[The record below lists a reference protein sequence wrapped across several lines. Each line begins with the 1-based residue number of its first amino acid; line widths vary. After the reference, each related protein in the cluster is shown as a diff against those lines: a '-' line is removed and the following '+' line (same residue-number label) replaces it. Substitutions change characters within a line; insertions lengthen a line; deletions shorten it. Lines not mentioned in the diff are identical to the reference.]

1 MKSANDIRR
10 FLWPQPR
17 RLRTTTARVALPIT
31 PTMPVDAGSWTEA
44 AACAAIML
52 RPSKHVLCT
61 PPPTPVSR
69 PQQSDYR
76 VTIEKQNS
84 IYGADWYT
92 LRLKADRAEIC
103 ANHLAGVRNACATLR
118 QLVAI
123 DAPTIPALSIEDWP
137 DFPVRGVMIDI
148 SRDRVP
154 TQATLKA
161 LIELFAGW
169 KYNQVQLYMEHTF
182 RYQGH
187 ERVWRGSSALS
198 PAEVRDLD
206 EFCRLL
212 GIELVPNQNS
222 LGHMER
228 WLKHEPYRQLS
239 ETLEP
244 WETPWG
250 EIRSRPT
257 TLCPTDA
264 GSIRLMRD
272 LYEQLLPN
280 FNSRQ
285 FNVGCDEPWELGQG
299 RSKRACA
306 KKGQGRVY
314 LDYLKKLD
322 KLVRGHGRRMQ
333 FWSDWLLRNPELVSE
348 LPDDMIPLVW
358 GYEADHPYEKECE
371 YMRRCGLEFYV
382 CPGTSSWC
390 SVSGRTENMLANI
403 RHAAAS
409 GRRHGANG
417 LLMTDWGDFGHHQ
430 VLPVSLP
437 GFAWGAAQSWCAAQ
451 HRNAKPLGPML
462 DREVFGGEA
471 GVGDAWIEAGRVHQK
486 ARKKIHNRSIFFS
499 MLIDGVQFDPV
510 KKPPTRQRIDAMLAA
525 IDDLSKY
532 AKQMRSVDRVLA
544 DEWKLTLMVMRHT
557 CERCLHR
564 SHLPANPTSASQ
576 KRAATKLKKGMQSI
590 IDLHQAVWLQRNRRG
605 GLKDSTARYLAVMKT
620 YE

>member
-1 MKSANDIRR
+1 LKSANDIRK

-17 RLRTTTARVALPIT
+17 RLRTTTKRVKLPVT
-31 PTMPVDAGSWTEA
+31 PSMPVDAGDWTEA

-52 RPSKHVLCT
+52 RPSKHVLCAPT
-61 PPPTPVSR
+61 PTPVGR
-69 PQQSDYR
+69 ANHADYR
-76 VTIEKQNS
+76 VVIQQQDA
-84 IYGADWYT
+84 IYGNDWYT
-92 LRLKADRAEIC
+92 LQLKVDRVEIR
-103 ANHLAGVRNACATLR
+103 AHHLAGVRNACATLR

-123 DAPTIPALSIEDWP
+123 DASSIPAVNIEDWP
-137 DFPVRGVMIDI
+137 DFPVRGVMLDI

-154 TQATLKA
+154 RPASLKA

-169 KYNQVQLYMEHTF
+169 KYNQFQLYMEHTF
-182 RYQGH
+182 RYRGH

-198 PAEVRDLD
+198 AAEVRELD

-272 LYEQLLPN
+272 LYDQLLPN
-280 FNSRQ
+280 FRSRQ
-285 FNVGCDEPWELGQG
+285 FNVGCDEPFELGQG
-299 RSKRACA
+299 RSKNACA
-306 KKGQGRVY
+306 RKGQGRVY

-322 KLVRGHGRRMQ
+322 KLVRGDGRRMQ

-358 GYEADHPYEKECE
+358 GYEADHPYQKECE

-390 SVSGRTENMLANI
+390 SVSGRTDNMLTNI
-403 RHAAAS
+403 RRAAAA
-409 GRRHGANG
+409 GRQHGANG

-451 HRNAKPLGPML
+451 HRNAKALGPML
-462 DREVFGGEA
+462 DHQVFGGA
-471 GVGDAWIEAGRVHQK
+471 DGIGDAWIEAGRVHKK

-510 KKPPTRQRIDAMLAA
+510 KKPPTEQQLDSMLTA
-525 IDDLSKY
+525 IDSLS
-532 AKQMRSVDRVLA
+532 AVTRRMRSIDTVLA
-544 DEWKLTLMVMRHT
+544 DEWNLTLMVMRHT
-557 CERCLHR
+557 CNRCLHR
-564 SHLPANPTSASQ
+564 AHRSADSTNAAQ
-576 KRAATKLKKGMQSI
+576 QRAAKKLKKDLQAI
-590 IDLHQAVWLQRNRRG
+590 IDLHQSVWLQRHRRG
-605 GLKDSTARYLAVMKT
+605 GLKDSTARYRSVLKT
-620 YE
+620 YD

>member
-1 MKSANDIRR
+1 
-10 FLWPQPR
+10 
-17 RLRTTTARVALPIT
+17 
-31 PTMPVDAGSWTEA
+31 MPVDAGDWTEA

-52 RPSKHVLCT
+52 RPSKHALCA
-61 PPPTPVSR
+61 PSPTPVSR
-69 PQQSDYR
+69 ANHADYR
-76 VTIEKQNS
+76 VVIQQQDA
-84 IYGADWYT
+84 IYGNDWYT
-92 LRLKADRAEIC
+92 LQVKTEWVEIRAS
-103 ANHLAGVRNACATLR
+103 HLAGVRNACATLR

-123 DAPTIPALSIEDWP
+123 DAPSIPAVNIEDWP
-137 DFPVRGVMIDI
+137 DFPVRGVMLDI

-154 TQATLKA
+154 TPATLKA
-161 LIELFAGW
+161 LIELFASW
-169 KYNQVQLYMEHTF
+169 KYNQFQLYMEHTF
-182 RYQGH
+182 RYQGQ

-198 PAEVRDLD
+198 AQEVRELD

-228 WLKHEPYRQLS
+228 WLKHEPYRQLA

-272 LYEQLLPN
+272 LYDQLLPN
-280 FNSRQ
+280 FRSRQ
-285 FNVGCDEPWELGQG
+285 FNVGCDEPFELGQG
-299 RSKRACA
+299 RSKRACTR
-306 KKGQGRVY
+306 KGQGRVY

-358 GYEADHPYEKECE
+358 GYEANHPYQKECE

-390 SVSGRTENMLANI
+390 SVSGRTDNMLTNI
-403 RHAAAS
+403 RRAAAA
-409 GRRHGANG
+409 GRQHGANG

-451 HRNAKPLGPML
+451 HRNAKALGPML
-462 DREVFGGEA
+462 DHQVFGGVD
-471 GVGDAWIEAGRVHQK
+471 GIGDAWVEAGRVHKK

-510 KKPPTRQRIDAMLAA
+510 KKPPTEQQLDSMLTA
-525 IDDLSKY
+525 IDGLSAFTKR
-532 AKQMRSVDRVLA
+532 MRSIDTVLA
-544 DEWKLTLMVMRHT
+544 DEWELTLMVMRHT
-557 CERCLHR
+557 CNRCLHR
-564 SHLPANPTSASQ
+564 AHGSADSTNAAQ
-576 KRAATKLKKGMQSI
+576 QRAAKKLKKDLQAI
-590 IDLHQAVWLQRNRRG
+590 INLHQSVWLQRNRRG
-605 GLKDSTARYLAVMKT
+605 GLKDSTARYRSVLKT
-620 YE
+620 YD